1 MIWLVK
7 FSSANWVNPLRKSLY
22 STNVE
27 KCLHVMRVSTDVKLK
42 KKTRYVRSSSV
53 LPFLAVPDPYD
64 KVRKVYMPCASND
77 IKLKKKKKTS
87 YVRSRS
93 VLPCLSRC
101 KLSFRQFL
109 VFQLRYGLNQILC
122 STEQASLLSKT
133 QKLILSLL

>member
-42 KKTRYVRSSSV
+42 KKKTRYVRSSSV
-53 LPFLAVPDPYD
+53 LPFLAVPDPYG

-77 IKLKKKKKTS
+77 IKLKKKKDK
-87 YVRSRS
+87 
-93 VLPCLSRC
+93 
-101 KLSFRQFL
+101 
-109 VFQLRYGLNQILC
+109 LC
-122 STEQASLLSKT
+122 SLQKCFAMSFSMQAVVQTISGVPS
-133 QKLILSLL
+133 